1 MFPKLF
7 SIGGFYL
14 PTYGLLVAIAFLTA
28 LWMIARLAR
37 QAGLKPDAVMNLG
50 VACALAGIIGAKA
63 LMLALDPYYRSHPDE
78 IFSLATLQSAGIFY
92 GGLIA
97 ALGTAYFYMRKH
109 DLPVLRTADVFA
121 PGLAL
126 GHGIGRL
133 GCFAAGC
140 CYGRP
145 THLPWAVTFT
155 SPDAR
160 NVGVPLGIPLH
171 PTQLYES
178 FSEMAIAA
186 VLYFLCRR
194 RHGRITAGRIIG
206 LYLILYGIVRFL
218 VEFLRVHD
226 ESNPGG
232 GPFSLE
238 QWISLALILAGACLE
253 LALSLRSGK
262 DLRDFARVS
271 S

>member
-1 MFPKLF
+1 MLPKLF
-7 SIGGFYL
+7 SIGSFYL

-28 LWMIARLAR
+28 LWLTARLAR
-37 QAGLKPDAVMNLG
+37 DAGLKPDAVMNLG
-50 VACALAGIIGAKA
+50 VACALSGIIGAKA

-97 ALGTAYFYMRKH
+97 ALATSYLFMRKH
-109 DLPVLRTADVFA
+109 DMPVLKTADVFA

-171 PTQLYES
+171 PTQLYET
-178 FSEMAIAA
+178 FSEIAICAI
-186 VLYFLCRR
+186 LYWLSRR
-194 RHGRITAGRIIG
+194 RHSDGQIIG
-206 LYLILYGIVRFL
+206 LYLVLYGIVRFL

-238 QWISLALILAGACLE
+238 QWISLFLVIAGACVSVSQAVRTRKGVIQ
-253 LALSLRSGK
+253 LARQ
-262 DLRDFARVS
+262 S

>member
-1 MFPKLF
+1 MLPRLF

-28 LWMIARLAR
+28 LWLISRLAR
-37 QAGLKPDAVMNLG
+37 EAGLKPDAVMNLG
-50 VACALAGIIGAKA
+50 VACALAGIAGAKI
-63 LMLALDPYYRSHPDE
+63 LMLALDPYYRKNPGE
-78 IFSLATLQSAGIFY
+78 ILSFATLQSAGIFY

-97 ALGTAYFYMRKH
+97 ALLTSYVFMRRH
-109 DLPVLRTADVFA
+109 NMPVLRTADVFA

-145 THLPWAVTFT
+145 ARLPWAVTYT
-155 SPDAR
+155 NPEAR

-178 FSEMAIAA
+178 FSEMIIAA
-186 VLYFLCRR
+186 ALYILFRR
-194 RHGRITAGRIIG
+194 RHADGQIIG
-206 LYLILYGIVRFL
+206 LYLILYGTVRFL

-238 QWISLALILAGACLE
+238 QWISLTLILAGASLSLTRLARYGKTPIE
-253 LALSLRSGK
+253 LAR
-262 DLRDFARVS
+262 
-271 S
+271 